1 MVYFFLVYSFVL
13 VDIRVDLYIST
24 FVSMPFLFI
33 SDFLKQVW
41 STKYFFCTR
50 LSVKLFTW
58 FCTNHQTKD
67 NIFKRSNSVLFFNNK
82 HVHITYAII
91 AATLPCVN
99 PSGLLVLWFCRPFTR
114 WMFAPLW
121 YGFTTVVQ
129 SAGDSGLLFQ
139 LFRTL
144 QLTLHWWSPPVIAII
159 TAFQWTTDVSEI
171 QLSKNYRK
179 VTTFL

>member
-1 MVYFFLVYSFVL
+1 MVYSFVL

-41 STKYFFCTR
+41 STKYFFFTR

-82 HVHITYAII
+82 HVHIDVGLCNNSCDAALRKPIRTISTLILKTFYALNVRSPVI
-91 AATLPCVN
+91 
-99 PSGLLVLWFCRPFTR
+99 WFYDCRSISWGFRPFIST
-114 WMFAPLW
+114 FSH
-121 YGFTTVVQ
+121 TTVDLALMVASCNRYNYCFPMNYWRQ
-129 SAGDSGLLFQ
+129 
-139 LFRTL
+139 
-144 QLTLHWWSPPVIAII
+144 WNPII
-159 TAFQWTTDVSEI
+159 KK
-171 QLSKNYRK
+171 L
-179 VTTFL
+179 